1 MTVSAGLPLFL
12 AARLLRYGRML
23 TPVCLSLLALT
34 AGSQIAWSS
43 DQWPKGHPVRI
54 VVPYAAGSNGD
65 AVGRVTANYLSEAFP
80 GSRFFVEN
88 RPGTGGIIG
97 TRSFVRSE
105 PDGYIVCVC
114 SGGAVT
120 VPSVV
125 EKGYDPLRDLE
136 PVGLINTSA
145 LVMIVNAESPV
156 NSVAEVV
163 AWSKAKSG
171 GLSYGSSGVGGIMY
185 NAAEI
190 FRNKSGADMTHVP
203 FRGGPDAIAALLSGQ
218 IDVVFA
224 IMSDV
229 LGQVQTKTVKP
240 IAVTTPE
247 RSELL
252 PEVPTMIEE
261 GVPNYDVTLWNGL
274 FVPVGTPAPVI
285 TALSQAVLKMP
296 NSATT
301 KQAMLR
307 LGSIVKVNGPTQFKS
322 ELAAEVSQWD
332 SYLKGVARQ

>member
-1 MTVSAGLPLFL
+1 
-12 AARLLRYGRML
+12 
-23 TPVCLSLLALT
+23 
-34 AGSQIAWSS
+34 
-43 DQWPKGHPVRI
+43 
-54 VVPYAAGSNGD
+54 
-65 AVGRVTANYLSEAFP
+65 
-80 GSRFFVEN
+80 
-88 RPGTGGIIG
+88 
-97 TRSFVRSE
+97 
-105 PDGYIVCVC
+105 
-114 SGGAVT
+114 
-120 VPSVV
+120 
-125 EKGYDPLRDLE
+125 
-136 PVGLINTSA
+136 
-145 LVMIVNAESPV
+145 VMIVNAESPV
-156 NSVAEVV
+156 NSAAEVV